1 MITLFILMLVGC
13 PEKTDQQTDTA
24 ATEDTAE

>member
-1 MITLFILMLVGC
+1 MITLFILMLLGC
-13 PEKTDQQTDTA
+13 PEGSEAQTDTA